1 MSYICR
7 NTWSKIQIFL
17 DVTTFVSIFR
27 SRTESNIYKGLLLST
42 CQSVPMFDSCQRI
55 SRLNNSQENDL
66 KYPILSSNTGSFYGS
81 QVIRKEWSILQQFDI
96 MDCSQKYKKWY
107 FFTSQVIYKS
117 VILLLQIIFEFK
129 FLMSRIYVYLK
140 KKRIKEIFWKLLLLI
155 FSFFF
160 QRIVKNL
167 NCNATS
173 KPIVRVF
180 IASVVKNCDVLVTKK
195 VFHWN
200 QKHQKMVFWWFK
212 IALMLL
218 LPIYTKPIA
227 KV

>member
-81 QVIRKEWSILQQFDI
+81 RVIRKEWSILQQFDI

-140 KKRIKEIFWKLLLLI
+140 KKKNQRNILKIATPHFLI
-155 FSFFF
+155 F
-160 QRIVKNL
+160 
-167 NCNATS
+167 
-173 KPIVRVF
+173 
-180 IASVVKNCDVLVTKK
+180 
-195 VFHWN
+195 
-200 QKHQKMVFWWFK
+200 FK
-212 IALMLL
+212 EL
-218 LPIYTKPIA
+218 
-227 KV
+227 